1 MDNLLIVDDDQ
12 VFRERLVK
20 AFQLRGYLVSS
31 ASSLESAIL
40 SANESRP
47 NLAIIDLRLGVDSG
61 LEVLKSLL
69 KIAPNL
75 RAIVLTGYGSIA
87 TAIEA
92 VKIGAVHYLTKPIEI
107 TQLLEAFEAKDF
119 QATIDPAQQKAP
131 RKVPTLEQVEWD
143 HLQRVLSDCNG
154 NITQAAKLLKM
165 HRRSLQRKLAK
176 VPSSE

>member
-31 ASSLESAIL
+31 ASSLEG
-40 SANESRP
+40 ANLTAREFKP
-47 NLAIIDLRLGVDSG
+47 QLAIIDLRLGVDSG
-61 LEVLKSLL
+61 LDVLKDLL
-69 KIAPNL
+69 KITPNL

-92 VKIGAVHYLTKPIEI
+92 VKIGAINYLTKPVEI
-107 TQLLEAFEAKDF
+107 SQLLEAFESKDAAADISP
-119 QATIDPAQQKAP
+119 QQQKTP
-131 RKVPTLEQVEWD
+131 KQVPTLEQVEWD

-154 NITQAAKLLKM
+154 NITQAAKLLKL

-176 VPSSE
+176 APSS